1 MINQEQLL
9 LWTFILMRCTGFILL
24 NPILGRRN
32 IPPIVKSGF
41 IMAFSLLLFIYSPIR
56 IIPISGFFEYTI
68 LLLKELIIGFL
79 IGYVMQLF
87 TYMCIYAGG
96 IIDFQLGL
104 SMATIY
110 DPQNNTQIPLTG
122 NIFSIIFILIF
133 FAVDGHLALIRI
145 FIELS
150 NIIPYGA
157 AKLTPN
163 SASFLLNLFSECTVL
178 AMRLAFPIL
187 IIIFLTEMGVGI
199 LMKAIPQI
207 NVFVVNIQA
216 KIIIGM
222 IVLIFMFSP
231 IGDFLNNTIIMMIN
245 AIRELGLLIQ

>member
-9 LWTFILMRCTGFILL
+9 LWTFILMRCTGFILM

-32 IPPIVKSGF
+32 IPAIVKSGF
-41 IMAFSLLLFIYSPIR
+41 IMAFSILLFVYSPVQNIQ
-56 IIPISGFFEYTI
+56 ISGFFEYTV
-68 LLLKELIIGFL
+68 LLLKELIIGYL

-87 TYMCIYAGG
+87 TYIVIYAGG

-110 DPQNNTQIPLTG
+110 DPQNNIQIPLTG
-122 NIFSIIFILIF
+122 NVFNVLLVLIF

-145 FIELS
+145 FIELA
-150 NIIPYGA
+150 NIIPYSA
-157 AKLTPN
+157 ANFTPE
-163 SASFLLNLFSECTVL
+163 SATFIISLFTQCTIL
-178 AMRLAFPIL
+178 AMKLAFPIL

-231 IGDFLNNTIIMMIN
+231 IGDFLNNTIVMMIN
-245 AIRELGLLIQ
+245 AIRELALLMQ

>member
-9 LWTFILMRCTGFILL
+9 LWTFILMRCTGFILM

-32 IPPIVKSGF
+32 IPAIVKSGF
-41 IMAFSLLLFIYSPIR
+41 IMAFSILLFVYSPVQTIQ
-56 IIPISGFFEYTI
+56 ISGFFEYTV

-87 TYMCIYAGG
+87 TYIVIYAGG
-96 IIDFQLGL
+96 VIDFQLGL

-110 DPQNNTQIPLTG
+110 DPQNNIQIPLTG
-122 NIFSIIFILIF
+122 NVFNVLLVLLF

-145 FIELS
+145 FIELA
-150 NIIPYGA
+150 NIIPYSE
-157 AKLTPN
+157 AKFTPE
-163 SASFLLNLFSECTVL
+163 SATFIISLFTECTIL
-178 AMRLAFPIL
+178 AMKLAFPIL
-187 IIIFLTEMGVGI
+187 IIVFLTEMGVGI

-222 IVLIFMFSP
+222 IILIFMFSP
-231 IGDFLNNTIIMMIN
+231 IGDFLNNTIVMMIN
-245 AIRELGLLIQ
+245 AIRELALLMQ

>member
-9 LWTFILMRCTGFILL
+9 VWTFILMRCTGFILL
-24 NPILGRRN
+24 NPLFGRRN

-41 IMAFSLLLFIYSPIR
+41 IMAFSLLLFIYNPIQN
-56 IIPISGFFEYTI
+56 IPISGFFEYTV
-68 LLLKELIIGFL
+68 LLLKELIVGFL
-79 IGYVMQLF
+79 MGYVMQLF
-87 TYMCIYAGG
+87 TYVCIYAGG

-110 DPQNNTQIPLTG
+110 DPQNNIQIPLTG
-122 NIFSIIFILIF
+122 NIFNIMFMLIF
-133 FAVDGHLALIRI
+133 LSVDGHLALIRI

-150 NIIPYGA
+150 NIIPYGTTTF
-157 AKLTPN
+157 TPN

-178 AMRLAFPIL
+178 ALQLAFPML
-187 IIIFLTEMGVGI
+187 IIVFLTEMGVGI

-222 IVLIFMFSP
+222 LVLIFMFSP
-231 IGDFLNNTIIMMIN
+231 IGDFLNNTIVMMIN
-245 AIRELGLLIQ
+245 SIRELALLIQ